1 MCWDKFKLWDNA
13 KLLLFDSY
21 DPRNAI
27 SKKSYFMIQEI
38 LFPRGSFYDPRK
50 IDSEFKQYKHETQIR
65 TIIYKMIIPVK
76 CVTCGQVLANKYLYY
91 LEEVRKRKIEKSG
104 VYEKKTVYLTSS
116 NAVKTPEAEVL
127 DEMHLYDPCCRR
139 HMLTHVDIE

>member
-1 MCWDKFKLWDNA
+1 
-13 KLLLFDSY
+13 
-21 DPRNAI
+21 
-27 SKKSYFMIQEI
+27 MIQEN
-38 LFPRGSFYDPRK
+38 DPRK
-50 IDSEFKQYKHETQIR
+50 IDSKFKQYKHETQIR

-104 VYEKKTVYLTSS
+104 VYEKKTVYLTAS